1 MKKKLKRIATS
12 RAVIVWFLIAVQLFL
27 IFVIAVQFTRFYYVY
42 SAATAVLDFIFILY
56 LMKNSRSMSYK
67 LCWIVVAFTFPVFGI
82 ALYLIFGGNRASK
95 SALGKMRVMHEAAR
109 AGVLKESCALAELRE
124 ECPEAARQAAYIKN
138 TSFCPPVRHCE
149 TRYFESGEALFPVLL
164 EELRKAKRY
173 IFLEYFIIGEGE
185 MWDAVHEILLEKVAE
200 GVDVRVIYDDIGCWL
215 SLPGDFDE
223 RLRREGIDCRIF
235 QRFVPFLF
243 ARQNNRD
250 HRKICVIDGVTSF
263 TGGINIADEYINTV
277 KRFGYWKDTAVM
289 VRGEASWSYAVM
301 FLTMWDYLGGKK
313 TVPESDYTAYAPDP
327 AAYAGIDGE
336 GYVQPYTDSP
346 LDGEPVGENVYLGLI
361 ENAKRYVWI
370 TTPYLIVDER
380 MEQALIHAVRC
391 GVDVRIVTP
400 GVPDKVLINQT
411 TKSYYPNLIANGI
424 KIYEYKPGFVHAKGF
439 LVDDEYAVVGS
450 VNLDYRSLY
459 LHFECGLWMYRPDC
473 LGEIRRDFTELIR
486 ASEPVEAKKPRLLTQ
501 LFRASLD
508 LIAPLL

>member
-12 RAVIVWFLIAVQLFL
+12 RAVIVWPLIVLQLVL
-27 IFVIAVQFTRFYYVY
+27 IFVLSVQFTRFFYVF
-42 SAATAVLDFIFILY
+42 SVVTALLDFIFILY

-67 LCWIVVAFTFPVFGI
+67 LCWIVVAFTFPVFGV
-82 ALYLIFGGNRASK
+82 ALYLIFGGKRASK
-95 SALGKMRVMHEAAR
+95 RSLKKMRFMQEASR
-109 AGVLKESCALAELRE
+109 AGTAREPCALEELDAEA
-124 ECPEAARQAAYIKN
+124 PGAARQARYIKT
-138 TSFCPPVRHCE
+138 TSFCPPVKHCE
-149 TRYFESGEALFPVLL
+149 TRYFESGEAMFPVLL
-164 EELRKAKRY
+164 EELKKAQRY

-185 MWDAVHEILLEKVAE
+185 MWDAVHEILLEKVKA
-200 GVDVRVIYDDIGCWL
+200 GVDVRVIYDDVGCAL
-215 SLPGDFDE
+215 AIPGNFHE
-223 RLRREGIDCRIF
+223 KLRREGIDCRIF

-263 TGGINIADEYINTV
+263 TGGINLADEYINTE
-277 KRFGYWKDTAVM
+277 KRCGYWKDTAVM
-289 VRGEASWSYAVM
+289 VRGEASWSFAVM
-301 FLTMWDYLGGKK
+301 FLTMWDYLCGTK
-313 TVPESDYTAYAPDP
+313 TDEIGDYAEYAPLP
-327 AAYAGIDGE
+327 GAYEGVDGA

-361 ENAKRYVWI
+361 ENARSYVWI

-380 MEQALIHAVRC
+380 MEQALIHAVRS

-400 GVPDKVLINQT
+400 GIPDKILINQT
-411 TKSYYPNLIANGI
+411 TKSYYPNLLAKGV

-459 LHFECGLWMYRPDC
+459 LHFECGLWMYKPDC
-473 LGEIRRDFTELIR
+473 LPDVKRDFVALIE
-486 ASEPVEAKKPRLLTQ
+486 ASESVDAKKPKLLTQ
-501 LFRASLD
+501 LFRAALD

>member
-1 MKKKLKRIATS
+1 MKKKLKRIAAS
-12 RAVIVWFLIAVQLFL
+12 RAVIVWPLIVLQLVF
-27 IFVIAVQFTRFYYVY
+27 IFALSVQFTRFFYVF
-42 SAATAVLDFIFILY
+42 SVVTALLDFIFILY

-67 LCWIVVAFTFPVFGI
+67 LCWIVVAFTFPVFGV
-82 ALYLIFGGNRASK
+82 ALYLIFGGERASK
-95 SALGKMRVMHEAAR
+95 RALGRMRFMQEASRASMARETSALDGLDAEAPA
-109 AGVLKESCALAELRE
+109 
-124 ECPEAARQAAYIKN
+124 AARQARYIR
-138 TSFCPPVRHCE
+138 TVSFCPPVKHCE
-149 TRYFESGEALFPVLL
+149 TRYFESGEAMFPVLL
-164 EELRKAKRY
+164 EELRRAERY

-185 MWDAVHEILLEKVAE
+185 MWDAVHEILLEKVKA
-200 GVDVRVIYDDIGCWL
+200 GVDVRVIYDDIGCAFAI
-215 SLPGDFDE
+215 PGDFDE
-223 RLRREGIDCRIF
+223 KLRSEGIGCRIF

-263 TGGINIADEYINTV
+263 TGGVNIADEYINTV

-289 VRGEASWSYAVM
+289 VRGEASWSFAVM
-301 FLTMWDYLGGKK
+301 FLTMWDYLCGTQTDGGDGY
-313 TVPESDYTAYAPDP
+313 SDFAPLP
-327 AAYAGIDGE
+327 GAFDGVDGA
-336 GYVQPYTDSP
+336 GYVQPYADSP

-380 MEQALIHAVRC
+380 MEQALIHAARC

-400 GVPDKVLINQT
+400 GVPDKLLISQT
-411 TKSYYPNLIANGI
+411 TKSYYPNLIANGV

-473 LGEIRRDFTELIR
+473 LPDVRRDFAALFD
-486 ASEPVEAKKPRLLTQ
+486 ASEPVEAKKPPLIIQ